1 MRISDNPSL
10 IREIIMDHY
19 EYPRNKKL
27 KNDSTY
33 IKVNLDSESCIDN
46 IDLEVLVENGK
57 IKDICFD
64 GVACTISTAS
74 TSIMSELL
82 KDKSIEE
89 ANVIIENYLNM
100 LYGKEYDEELIG
112 EAAAFVNTSKQANR
126 IKCATLSW
134 NGIKDIINTTILI
147 MIRSTTPPK

>member
-27 KNDSTY
+27 KNDSSYT
-33 IKVNLDSESCIDN
+33 KVNLDSEACIDN
-46 IDLEVLVENGK
+46 IDLDVLVEGST

-82 KDKSIEE
+82 KGKTIEE

-100 LYGKEYDEELIG
+100 LYGKEYDEELLG

-126 IKCATLSW
+126 IKCATMSW
-134 NGIKDIINTTILI
+134 NGVKDIIN
-147 MIRSTTPPK
+147 KK

>member
-1 MRISDNPSL
+1 MPTFKDNPAL
-10 IREIIMDHY
+10 IREVIMDHY

-27 KNDSTY
+27 KNDPSYT
-33 IKVNLDSESCIDN
+33 KVNLDSESCIDN
-46 IDLEVLVENGK
+46 IDLEVKIENGV

-82 KDKSIEE
+82 KDKSVEE
-89 ANVIIENYLNM
+89 ARVIIDNYLAM
-100 LYGKEYDEELIG
+100 LHGEDYDEELLE
-112 EAAAFVNTSKQANR
+112 EANAFVNTGKQANR

-134 NGIKDIINTTILI
+134 NGLKDILD
-147 MIRSTTPPK
+147 K

>member
-1 MRISDNPSL
+1 MRISDDQNL

-27 KNDSTY
+27 KNNEKY
-33 IKVNLDSESCIDN
+33 ARVNLDSESCIDN
-46 IDLEVLVENGK
+46 IDLEVLVENGV

-82 KDKSIEE
+82 KEKSVAE
-89 ANVIIENYLNM
+89 ANIIIENYLKMINM
-100 LYGKEYDEELIG
+100 EEYDEDLLE
-112 EAAAFVNTSKQANR
+112 EAVVFKNTGRQANR
-126 IKCATLSW
+126 IKCATIGW
-134 NGIKDIINTTILI
+134 NGMQELI
-147 MIRSTTPPK
+147 EMSKK

>member
-27 KNDSTY
+27 KNDEKYT
-33 IKVNLDSESCIDN
+33 KVNLDSESCIDN
-46 IDLEVLVENGK
+46 IDLEVLVENNI

-82 KDKSIEE
+82 KGKSIEE

-100 LYGKEYDEELIG
+100 LYGREYDEELLE

-134 NGIKDIINTTILI
+134 NGLKEIIN
-147 MIRSTTPPK
+147 KENK

>member
-1 MRISDNPSL
+1 MPIFKDPTF

-19 EYPRNKKL
+19 EYPRNKGL
-27 KNDSTY
+27 KNDDSY
-33 IKVNLDSESCIDN
+33 VKVNLDSESCIDN
-46 IDLEVLVENGK
+46 IDLEVKIEDGL

-82 KDKSIEE
+82 KDKSLEEAKIIIDNYLAMLHGEDYDEELLEE
-89 ANVIIENYLNM
+89 ANV
-100 LYGKEYDEELIG
+100 
-112 EAAAFVNTSKQANR
+112 FVNTGKQANR

-134 NGIKDIINTTILI
+134 NGIKEIIEKN
-147 MIRSTTPPK
+147 K

>member
-27 KNDSTY
+27 KNDSKYT
-33 IKVNLDSESCIDN
+33 KVNLDSESCIDN
-46 IDLEVLVENGK
+46 IDLEVLVEDGK

-74 TSIMSELL
+74 TSIMTELL
-82 KDKSIEE
+82 KDKSVEE
-89 ANVIIENYLNM
+89 ANEIIENYLNM
-100 LYGKEYDEELIG
+100 LYGKDYDEELLG
-112 EAAAFVNTSKQANR
+112 EAAAFINTSKQANR

-134 NGIKDIINTTILI
+134 NGLKDIIN
-147 MIRSTTPPK
+147 KK

>member
-1 MRISDNPSL
+1 MRISDSPEL

-27 KNDSTY
+27 KNDSNYT
-33 IKVNLDSESCIDN
+33 KVNLDSESCIDN
-46 IDLEVLVENGK
+46 IDLEVLVESDK

-64 GVACTISTAS
+64 GIACTISTAS
-74 TSIMSELL
+74 TSIMTELL
-82 KDKSIEE
+82 KDKTIEE
-89 ANVIIENYLNM
+89 ANLIIENYLNM
-100 LYGKEYDEELIG
+100 LYGKDYDEELLG

-134 NGIKDIINTTILI
+134 NGLKDIIN
-147 MIRSTTPPK
+147 KK

>member
-19 EYPRNKKL
+19 EYPRNKQL
-27 KNDSTY
+27 KNDSKY

-46 IDLEVLVENGK
+46 IDLEVLVEDNK

-74 TSIMSELL
+74 TSIMTELL
-82 KDKSIEE
+82 KDKSIDE

-100 LYGKEYDEELIG
+100 LYGKEYDEELLG

-134 NGIKDIINTTILI
+134 NGLKDIINKN
-147 MIRSTTPPK
+147 S

>member
-1 MRISDNPSL
+1 MRISDNPNL

-19 EYPRNKKL
+19 EYPRNKQL
-27 KNDSTY
+27 KNDEKYT
-33 IKVNLDSESCIDN
+33 KVNLDSESCIDN
-46 IDLEVLVENGK
+46 IDLEVLVENDK

-82 KDKSIEE
+82 KNKTVEE
-89 ANVIIENYLNM
+89 ANIIIENYLNM
-100 LYGKEYDEELIG
+100 LYGKEYDEEILG

-134 NGIKDIINTTILI
+134 NGLKDIIN
-147 MIRSTTPPK
+147 KK

>member
-1 MRISDNPSL
+1 MPTFKDNPEL
-10 IREIIMDHY
+10 IREVIMDHY

-27 KNDSTY
+27 KKDPSYTS
-33 IKVNLDSESCIDN
+33 VNLDSESCIDN
-46 IDLEVLVENGK
+46 IDLEVKIEDGI

-82 KDKSIEE
+82 KDKSVDE
-89 ANVIIENYLNM
+89 AKVIIENYINM
-100 LYGKEYDEELIG
+100 LHGREYDEDLLE
-112 EAAAFVNTSKQANR
+112 EANAFVNTSKQANR

-134 NGIKDIINTTILI
+134 NGLKDILDKI
-147 MIRSTTPPK
+147 K